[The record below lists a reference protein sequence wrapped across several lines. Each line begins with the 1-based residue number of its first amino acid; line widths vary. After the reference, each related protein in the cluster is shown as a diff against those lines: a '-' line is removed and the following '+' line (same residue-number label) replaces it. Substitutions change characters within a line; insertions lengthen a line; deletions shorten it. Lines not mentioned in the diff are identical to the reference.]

1 MLLVLTTGLRNGAE
15 DPACEDERKSMSVSR
30 ARPEPLY
37 HQVVDEIRRRVES
50 GQWAGGDRVPS
61 ERQLA
66 ELLGVSRI
74 TVRHAVRLAVS
85 EGLLRQRRGVGTFV
99 GEPGRLSQD
108 LSEVRSFERT
118 LAQEGHVASTEI
130 LRSDIAMSDLAL
142 SGTLQ
147 IDPAAPVY
155 NLRLLGC
162 RDSSPV
168 VFYDSYFGQEFG
180 REMARAAAAL
190 HQAGRPFSTLD
201 LYRGDSVSR
210 VLTELSQTIEAV
222 AATPEIASHLGVEVG
237 SPVLAVESVMADGAG
252 PLEFRRAYYRAD
264 RYKFGLK
271 RRLGASVNGR
281 H

>member
-1 MLLVLTTGLRNGAE
+1 
-15 DPACEDERKSMSVSR
+15 MSVSR

-37 HQVVDEIRRRVES
+37 HQVVDEIRRRIES
-50 GQWAGGDRVPS
+50 GQWVAGDRVPS

-66 ELLGVSRI
+66 EILDVSRI

-85 EGLLRQRRGVGTFV
+85 EGLLQQRRGVGTFV
-99 GEPGRLSQD
+99 GEPDRLSQD

-130 LRSDIAMSDLAL
+130 LRSEIVVSDLAV

-147 IDPAAPVY
+147 VDPAAPVY

-168 VFYDSYFGQEFG
+168 VFYDSYFGQGHG
-180 REMARAAAAL
+180 REMARAAATLRDADK
-190 HQAGRPFSTLD
+190 PFSTLD
-201 LYRGDSVSR
+201 LYRQDSVSR
-210 VLTELSQTIEAV
+210 VLTQLSQTIEAV
-222 AATPEIASHLGVEVG
+222 AASPEIAAHLRVDVG
-237 SPVLAVESVMADGAG
+237 SPVLAVESVMADDSG

-271 RRLGASVNGR
+271 RRLGNLTA
-281 H
+281 